1 MRRAQNRAG
10 QGFDHAS
17 GLGLAE
23 ENNFSFP
30 WSRAPSRTNCTSCS
44 SSGGDQ
50 SSFDASPPA
59 EAKSVFDDPVSLLG
73 PVLIPKQQPL
83 TTSSTLFIFAFSPSS
98 FARFFFHSFLFPVPS
113 LSFFQKPAF
122 HIFLFVAGFA
132 FYCIHSL
139 ILVMIRCK

>member
-17 GLGLAE
+17 GLGLAG

-50 SSFDASPPA
+50 SSFDAYPPA

-98 FARFFFHSFLFPVPS
+98 FARFFFHSFLFPVPFRLFSEAS
-113 LSFFQKPAF
+113 LPYISFCRRFCILLHP
-122 HIFLFVAGFA
+122 FA
-132 FYCIHSL
+132 YSGYDSL
-139 ILVMIRCK
+139 